1 MEDTEQAAEAEA
13 PPAPEPYVPP
23 PCDGERLLELQAQH
37 HAARI
42 PVGVPRTAQN
52 VMRAELATTA
62 LGGAH
67 SIARPGFLPHR
78 MPGAILPGQKPLDAA

>member
-1 MEDTEQAAEAEA
+1 
-13 PPAPEPYVPP
+13 
-23 PCDGERLLELQAQH
+23 
-37 HAARI
+37 
-42 PVGVPRTAQN
+42 
-52 VMRAELATTA
+52 MRAELATTA